1 MESQR
6 RPMHLNILAITDE
19 VDQRI
24 YSSSIAERMGDV
36 AMVISCGD
44 LPANYLEFLSS
55 ALNRPV
61 YYVLGN
67 HAEELTRVGER
78 GVPRHPEGCIDLGGK
93 VITDPATGLI
103 LAGLPGS
110 PRYSEREPVQFT
122 ERQMRWKILRM
133 VPRLL
138 WNKYRH
144 GRALDILV
152 THAPPRDV
160 GDREDL
166 AHRGFSSMRTFL
178 EWFKPVYQLHGH
190 VHLYDRSKPFA
201 TSYDKTEVINV
212 YPYQRLE
219 LAFPYLADPQ
229 APAAEATGTSDAPT
243 SAAIAGSLTTE
254 PRP

>member
-1 MESQR
+1 
-6 RPMHLNILAITDE
+6 MHLNILAITDE

-93 VITDPATGLI
+93 VITDPASVLI

>member
-1 MESQR
+1 
-6 RPMHLNILAITDE
+6 MHLNVLAISDE

-36 AMVISCGD
+36 SMVISCGD

-78 GVPRHPEGCIDLGGK
+78 GMPRHPEGCVDLGGK
-93 VITDPATGLI
+93 VLTDPMTGLI

-110 PRYSEREPVQFT
+110 PRYSEHEPVQFT
-122 ERQMRWKILRM
+122 ERQMRWKILKM
-133 VPRLL
+133 MPRLL
-138 WNKYRH
+138 WNRWRH

-160 GDREDL
+160 GDREDV
-166 AHRGFSSMRTFL
+166 AHRGFEATRWFL
-178 EWFKPVYQLHGH
+178 ERFKPAYQLHGH
-190 VHLYDRSKPFA
+190 IHLYDRSKPFA
-201 TSYDKTEVINV
+201 QHFDQTEVINV
-212 YPYQRLE
+212 YPYQRLD
-219 LAFPYLADPQ
+219 LAFPSIEDPRAQ
-229 APAAEATGTSDAPT
+229 PEPGSSGSTDSVPAGV
-243 SAAIAGSLTTE
+243 SASSSSLSTE
-254 PRP
+254 SRP

>member
-1 MESQR
+1 
-6 RPMHLNILAITDE
+6 MHLNVLAITDE

-36 AMVISCGD
+36 SMIIGCGD

-78 GVPRHPEGCIDLGGK
+78 GMPRHPEGCIDLGGK
-93 VITDPATGLI
+93 VVTDPMSGLI

-110 PRYSEREPVQFT
+110 PRYSEHEPVQFT
-122 ERQMRWKILRM
+122 ERQMRWMILKM
-133 VPRLL
+133 TPRLL

-160 GDREDL
+160 GDREDM
-166 AHRGFSSMRTFL
+166 AHRGFIAMRGFL
-178 EWFKPVYQLHGH
+178 ERFKPVYQLHGH
-190 VHLYDRSKPFA
+190 IHLYDRSKPYSQRF
-201 TSYDKTEVINV
+201 DETEVINV
-212 YPYQRLE
+212 YPYQRLD
-219 LAFPYLADPQ
+219 LAFTYLED
-229 APAAEATGTSDAPT
+229 PAAK
-243 SAAIAGSLTTE
+243 SASTEVSGGVPSGPLSTE

>member
-1 MESQR
+1 
-6 RPMHLNILAITDE
+6 MHLNVLAITDE

-36 AMVISCGD
+36 SMVISCGD

-78 GVPRHPEGCIDLGGK
+78 GIPRHPEGCIDLGGK
-93 VITDPATGLI
+93 VITDPMSGLI

-122 ERQMRWKILRM
+122 EWQMRWKIWRM

-138 WNKYRH
+138 WNTYRH

-152 THAPPRDV
+152 THAPPRDI

-166 AHRGFSSMRTFL
+166 AHRGFQATRTFL

-190 VHLYDRSKPFA
+190 IHLYDRSKPFA
-201 TSYDKTEVINV
+201 THFDETEVINV
-212 YPYQRLE
+212 YPYQKLDLTFSYLE
-219 LAFPYLADPQ
+219 DLHAQ
-229 APAAEATGTSDAPT
+229 GAPT
-243 SAAIAGSLTTE
+243 AATSGGPATSSVSSGSLTTE
-254 PRP
+254 PRS

>member
-1 MESQR
+1 
-6 RPMHLNILAITDE
+6 MHLDVLAITDE

-78 GVPRHPEGCIDLGGK
+78 GIPRHPEGCVDLGGK
-93 VITDPATGLI
+93 VVTDPQTGLI
-103 LAGLPGS
+103 MAGLPGS

-122 ERQMRWKILRM
+122 ERQMMWKMLKM
-133 VPRLL
+133 APRLL

-144 GRALDILV
+144 GRALDVLV

-160 GDREDL
+160 GDRDDM
-166 AHRGFSSMRTFL
+166 AHRGFTAMRTFI
-178 EWFKPVYQLHGH
+178 EWFKPTYQLHGH
-190 VHLYDRSKPFA
+190 IHLYDRSKPFTMHYA
-201 TSYDKTEVINV
+201 GTEVVNV
-212 YPYQRLE
+212 YPYQRLDLYFSDLPDPR
-219 LAFPYLADPQ
+219 LAETTREESHANGT
-229 APAAEATGTSDAPT
+229 ATAAVASSLSH
-243 SAAIAGSLTTE
+243 SAE
-254 PRP
+254 PRA